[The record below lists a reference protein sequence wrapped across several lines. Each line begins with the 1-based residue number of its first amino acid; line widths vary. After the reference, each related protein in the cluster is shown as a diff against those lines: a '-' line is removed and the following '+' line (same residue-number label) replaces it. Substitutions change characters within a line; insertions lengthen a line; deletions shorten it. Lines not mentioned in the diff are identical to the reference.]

1 MSCSDPIADA
11 LTVIRNGI
19 RSRKAGVSFKH
30 SKVKE
35 GIVKVLKDEGY
46 ITDYEV
52 VDTQPAR
59 TIRVALKWS
68 ADGENPIHVIRRVS
82 TPGRRVY
89 SRKQDL
95 SPVIRGYGIQVVSTS
110 KGIVSDRTCRT
121 ENIGGEILALVH

>member
-19 RSRKAGVSFKH
+19 RSRKSSVTFKH

-35 GIVKVLKDEGY
+35 GIVNVLKSEGY
-46 ITDYEV
+46 ITDFEV
-52 VDTQPAR
+52 IDTQPAR
-59 TIRVALKWS
+59 SIRVALKWS
-68 ADGENPIHVIRRVS
+68 AQGESPIPVIRRVS

-95 SPVIRGYGIQVVSTS
+95 SPVIRGFGIQVISTS
-110 KGIVSDRTCRT
+110 KGILSDRAYRN
-121 ENIGGEILALVH
+121 ENIGGEVLALVH